1 MAGVELH
8 LRPEDHAA
16 QVQAMLRRTAALAFA
31 VLVMATGAVA
41 GKYRPPRAAD
51 GHPDLGGLWTSIS
64 LTELERPSWAPALTL
79 TGAQALAFEARRKKE
94 FASAEDGVGGRASEI
109 GFWPETGARLAR
121 IDGKARSS
129 WIVDPADGRLPY
141 TAEGLA
147 AVRGMPAIV
156 NNASNPET
164 RNASERCLLS
174 GFAGSGP
181 PMLNGPYASLYQFVQ
196 TRDAVAIHLESV
208 HDVRVVRLDAKAHL
222 PANVRPWLGDSIGRW
237 EGETL
242 VVETTNFNPGDAY
255 KMPIGVYISPQAKVT
270 ERFTRVSPTQLRY
283 DFTVDDPS
291 TFSKAWRAEMV
302 FEATKGPIYEYAC
315 HEGNYALPGIL
326 AGARHEEAQSKV
338 TAGATR

>member
-1 MAGVELH
+1 MRAAACLIAGVL
-8 LRPEDHAA
+8 LTSSPAGAAGYHAP
-16 QVQAMLRRTAALAFA
+16 RDAF
-31 VLVMATGAVA
+31 
-41 GKYRPPRAAD
+41 

-64 LTELERPSWAPALTL
+64 LTELERPSWAPALIL
-79 TGAQALAFEARRKKE
+79 NDAEASAFEARRQKE
-94 FASAEDGVGGRASEI
+94 FASVEDGVGGRASEI
-109 GFWPETGARLAR
+109 GFWPETGAHLAR

-141 TAEGLA
+141 TAAGIA
-147 AVRGMPAIV
+147 AVRGMPAV
-156 NNASNPET
+156 VANANNPET

-208 HDVRVVRLDAKAHL
+208 HDVRVVRLNVRTHL
-222 PANVRPWLGDSIGRW
+222 AANVRPWLGDSIGHW

-242 VVETTNFNPGDAY
+242 VVETTNFNPGDAF

-270 ERFTRVSPTQLRY
+270 ERFTRASPTQLRY
-283 DFTVDDPS
+283 DFTVEDPT
-291 TFSKAWRAEMV
+291 TFSKPWRAEMV
-302 FEATKGPIYEYAC
+302 FAASKGPIYEYAC

-326 AGARHEEAQSKV
+326 AGARHEEAEARQAK
-338 TAGATR
+338 